1 MPQSKEFKVKV
12 GDVVRI
18 KDVSSNKESH
28 RGLICLV
35 LKVEKPIMCPG
46 SGDVCVIQTTTEQLR
61 YHEGRLELINAI
73 H

>member
-1 MPQSKEFKVKV
+1 MKI

-18 KDVSSNKESH
+18 KDISANKESH

-35 LKVEKPIMCPG
+35 LKVEKPVMDKS
-46 SGDVCVIQTTTEQLR
+46 SGDVCVIQTATERLR
-61 YHEGRLELINAI
+61 YHERRLEVINAV

>member
-1 MPQSKEFKVKV
+1 MKV

-18 KDVSSNKESH
+18 KDSLNNKREH

-35 LKVEKPIMCPG
+35 LKVEKPVMDKS
-46 SGDVCVIQTTTEQLR
+46 SGDVCVIQSATQRLR
-61 YHEGRLELINAI
+61 YHERRLEVINAV

>member
-1 MPQSKEFKVKV
+1 MKI

-18 KDVSSNKESH
+18 KNISANKEKH

-35 LKVEKPIMCPG
+35 LEVEKPTMDRN
-46 SGDVCVIQTTTEQLR
+46 SGLVCVIQSTNKRLR
-61 YHEGRLELINAI
+61 YHEGRLEVINAI

>member
-1 MPQSKEFKVKV
+1 MKI

-18 KDVSSNKESH
+18 KDSLNNKKEH

-35 LKVEKPIMCPG
+35 LKVEKPVVDKS
-46 SGDVCVIQTTTEQLR
+46 SGDVCVIQSATERLR
-61 YHEGRLELINAI
+61 YHEGRLEVINAV

>member
-1 MPQSKEFKVKV
+1 MKI

-18 KDVSSNKESH
+18 KDSLDNKKEH

-35 LKVEKPIMCPG
+35 LKVEKSYYHG
-46 SGDVCVIQTTTEQLR
+46 NFQGLVCVIRSVRKRLR
-61 YHEGRLELINAI
+61 YHEGRLEVINAV